1 MSDRSA
7 LRSLPLAVLY
17 GGTSGERE
25 VSLAG
30 AKTVLAGL
38 REGGFE
44 PRAIDT
50 AEAKW
55 WQQLDGIRL
64 AFNVQ
69 HGAGGEDGATQGLL
83 ESMGIVGT
91 GSGVLGSAL
100 AMDKL
105 RCKRLW
111 QAVGLPTAEF
121 AAVATVDELLPL
133 LEQWG
138 SAFIKPAR
146 EGSSLGMSRLDSPGA
161 AAAALRLAQ
170 DHDDAVLAERLIDGP
185 EYTVA
190 ILGERCL
197 PAIRVE
203 AAGAFY
209 DFDAKYRTG
218 QTQYHIPAGLS
229 EADERELG
237 DLALEAF
244 HAVGASVW
252 GRVDVMRDHDGRF
265 LLLEVNTVPG
275 MTGRS
280 LVPMAAGAAG
290 MSVAGLLEEILWLS
304 WVAQEGTD

>member
-1 MSDRSA
+1 MSDRSV

-38 REGGFE
+38 REAGFE

-50 AEAKW
+50 GEAQW
-55 WQQLDGIRL
+55 WRQLDGVRL
-64 AFNVQ
+64 VFNVQ

-105 RCKRLW
+105 RCKHLW

-121 AAVATVDELLPL
+121 AAIDNADELASL

-138 SAFIKPAR
+138 AAFIKPAR
-146 EGSSLGMSRLDSPGA
+146 EGSSLGMSRVDRPEAGV
-161 AAAALRLAQ
+161 AALRLARE
-170 DHDDAVLAERLIDGP
+170 HDDVVLAERLIDGP

-218 QTQYHIPAGLS
+218 QTQYHIPAGLTDA
-229 EADERELG
+229 EEREL
-237 DLALEAF
+237 DELALAAF
-244 HAVGASVW
+244 RAVGASVW
-252 GRVDVMRDHDGRF
+252 GRVDAMRDRDGRF

-275 MTGRS
+275 MTERS

-290 MSVAGLLEEILWLS
+290 MTIPELLEEILWLS
-304 WVAQEGTD
+304 WTAREARP